1 MVTLGMEGICVFVRL
16 VYQIWKLK
24 KINDKSKN
32 LMVNTKLTAK
42 QLEETANG

>member
-1 MVTLGMEGICVFVRL
+1 MIKQMFCGNKIKLNWFEN
-16 VYQIWKLK
+16 LK
-24 KINDKSKN
+24 KKTNKSKN